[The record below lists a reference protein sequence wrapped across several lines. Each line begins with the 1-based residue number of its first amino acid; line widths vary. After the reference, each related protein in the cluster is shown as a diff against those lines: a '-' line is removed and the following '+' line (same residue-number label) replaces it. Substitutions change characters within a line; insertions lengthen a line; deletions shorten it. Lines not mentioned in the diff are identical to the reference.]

1 MVGSDVGVRV
11 RAPIGRWE
19 RHLRGAGA
27 AGQVGE
33 PSLYG
38 PPAEQ
43 RRARMHVW
51 CVSGVIRCVA
61 MPAAPPHAGRR
72 LHPDTFVAVC
82 HRWPARGTTTIRGQ
96 DDPRTY
102 PGNGF
107 FVVRDQTFKA
117 RLSVNP
123 PRIPNSRFLLWASK
137 LNYPVRGVCLRY
149 RDIGDIS
156 ISMEI
161 RWRHGTCPS
170 ERRSVQMDTSSSSA
184 TIDG

>member
-1 MVGSDVGVRV
+1 MGSDGGVRV

-102 PGNGF
+102 PLKRFLRGE
-107 FVVRDQTFKA
+107 RQTFKA

-123 PRIPNSRFLLWASK
+123 PNSRTPASSSGR
-137 LNYPVRGVCLRY
+137 LNSTTPFAACAS
-149 RDIGDIS
+149 DGD
-156 ISMEI
+156 SMEFDGDS
-161 RWRHGTCPS
+161 RHVP
-170 ERRSVQMDTSSSSA
+170 
-184 TIDG
+184 I